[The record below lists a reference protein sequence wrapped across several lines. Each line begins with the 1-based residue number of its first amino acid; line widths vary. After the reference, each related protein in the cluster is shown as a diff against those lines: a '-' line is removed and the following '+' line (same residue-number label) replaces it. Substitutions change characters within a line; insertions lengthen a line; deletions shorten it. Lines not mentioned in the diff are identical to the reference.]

1 VLPGPVATTIGATG
15 APKVAWVMERVR
27 LVQATMG
34 PQAQP
39 NEIAAAISWLVD
51 LAPMR

>member
-27 LVQATMG
+27 
-34 PQAQP
+34 QAQP